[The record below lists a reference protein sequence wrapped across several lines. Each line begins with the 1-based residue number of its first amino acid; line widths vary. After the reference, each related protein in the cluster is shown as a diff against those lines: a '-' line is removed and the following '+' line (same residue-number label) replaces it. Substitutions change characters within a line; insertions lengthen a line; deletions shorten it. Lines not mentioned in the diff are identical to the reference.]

1 MKEGI
6 TNLGRMIVDFF
17 KKLALGI
24 NSVFVFIGG
33 VIKIIAI
40 FFGRIFYQIFRTL
53 SNIIKTI
60 GAAVW
65 KHFIR
70 YIYLALKFLI
80 HKLHL
85 IIQTIFKGIYR
96 YVLKPVFK
104 SIKYISIKTFCFFK
118 LVFKFIKFVSQEIY
132 LLISPFLNL
141 IRKVF
146 RFIIIKIYQILK
158 FILQKIWW
166 LLRQLI
172 KFLELWFH
180 LV

>member
-60 GAAVW
+60 DAAVW

-70 YIYLALKFLI
+70 YIYLALKFWI
-80 HKLHL
+80 QKLHL

-96 YVLKPVFK
+96 
-104 SIKYISIKTFCFFK
+104 
-118 LVFKFIKFVSQEIY
+118 
-132 LLISPFLNL
+132 
-141 IRKVF
+141 
-146 RFIIIKIYQILK
+146 
-158 FILQKIWW
+158 
-166 LLRQLI
+166 
-172 KFLELWFH
+172 
-180 LV
+180 